1 MKKTLIGLLLTFSLA
16 FSVSANGA
24 NNDPLEGLNRVF
36 FSFNQ
41 ALDEAFI
48 KPAAKSYE
56 KIVPSFFKDRLG
68 DFFSN
73 LGDVAT
79 GANQLL
85 QFRFDEGFETV
96 GRVAVNSTVGLGGLF
111 DVATGMNLK
120 KGDED
125 FGQTMGAWGIG
136 QGPYLVL
143 PFFGSTTLRDLTGTV
158 ADAKLDASMFDGLD
172 GVEKRTLSALDVL
185 SAEKDKTNVT
195 VSFASED
202 AYTVQRQLYFSERE
216 MAILDGLPAVSSE

>member
-1 MKKTLIGLLLTFSLA
+1 MKKSLIGLFLTFFLA
-16 FSVSANGA
+16 FSAAAA

-41 ALDEAFI
+41 ALDETLI

-56 KIVPSFFKDRLG
+56 KIMPSFFKDRLG

-85 QFRFDEGFETV
+85 QFRFDEGFETA

-111 DVATGMNLK
+111 DVATGMDLK

-125 FGQTMGAWGIG
+125 FGQTMGAWGIS

-185 SAEKDKTNVT
+185 SAEKDKTQVA
-195 VSFASED
+195 VSFASDD

>member
-1 MKKTLIGLLLTFSLA
+1 MRKVLIGLLLTFSLA
-16 FSVSANGA
+16 FSASA

-41 ALDEAFI
+41 SLDEAFI
-48 KPAAKSYE
+48 KPAAMGYE
-56 KIVPSFFKDRLG
+56 KVVPSFFKDRLS

-85 QFRFDEGFETV
+85 QFRFDKGLETV

-111 DVATGMNLK
+111 DVASEMNLK
-120 KGDED
+120 QGDED
-125 FGQTMGAWGIG
+125 FGQTLGVWGFG
-136 QGPYLVL
+136 QGPYVVL
-143 PFFGSTTLRDLTGTV
+143 PFFGSTTLRDLTGTF
-158 ADAKLDASMFDGLD
+158 ADAQLDSSMFDGLE

-185 SAEKDKTNVT
+185 SSEQEKNQ
-195 VSFASED
+195 ASISLVVDD
-202 AYTVQRQLYFSERE
+202 AYVVQRHLYFSERE
-216 MAILDGLPAVSSE
+216 MSVLDGLPAITSE

>member
-1 MKKTLIGLLLTFSLA
+1 MKKTFISLLLTLSLA
-16 FSVSANGA
+16 FSAVA
-24 NNDPLEGLNRVF
+24 NNDPFESINRVF

-41 ALDEAFI
+41 SLDEVLI
-48 KPAAKSYE
+48 KPAARSYE

-96 GRVAVNSTVGLGGLF
+96 GRVVVNSTVGLGGLF
-111 DVATGMNLK
+111 DVASEMDLK
-120 KGDED
+120 KGNED

-136 QGPYLVL
+136 QGPYIVL
-143 PFFGSTTLRDLTGTV
+143 PFFGSTTLRDLTGTL

-172 GVEKRTLSALDVL
+172 GVEKRTLNALDVL
-185 SAEKDKTNVT
+185 SAEKDKTQVV
-195 VSFASED
+195 VSFASDD

-216 MAILDGLPAVSSE
+216 MAILDGLPAVSGE

>member
-1 MKKTLIGLLLTFSLA
+1 MKKLLIALLLTSSLA
-16 FSVSANGA
+16 FSATA

-41 ALDEAFI
+41 TLDEVFI
-48 KPAAKSYE
+48 KPAAKGYE
-56 KIVPSFFKDRLG
+56 KMVPSFFKDRLG

-111 DVATGMNLK
+111 DVASEMNLQ

-125 FGQTMGAWGIG
+125 FGQTMGTWGIS

-185 SAEKDKTNVT
+185 SAEKDKTQVS
-195 VSFASED
+195 VSFASDD
-202 AYTVQRQLYFSERE
+202 AYVVQRQLYFSERE

>member
-1 MKKTLIGLLLTFSLA
+1 MKKTLIGLLLIFSLA
-16 FSVSANGA
+16 FSASANAA

-41 ALDEAFI
+41 ALDGALI

-56 KIVPSFFKDRLG
+56 KIMPSFFKDRLG

-96 GRVAVNSTVGLGGLF
+96 GRVAANSTVGLGGLF
-111 DVATGMNLK
+111 DVATGMGLK

-185 SAEKDKTNVT
+185 SAEKDKTQVS
-195 VSFASED
+195 VSFASSD

-216 MAILDGLPAVSSE
+216 MAILDGLPAVSGE

>member
-1 MKKTLIGLLLTFSLA
+1 MKKPLIGLLLTFSLA
-16 FSVSANGA
+16 FSASANK
-24 NNDPLEGLNRVF
+24 DPFEGLNRVF

-41 ALDEAFI
+41 SLDEALI
-48 KPAAKSYE
+48 KPAAKGYE
-56 KIVPSFFKDRLG
+56 KVVPTFVKDRLG

-111 DVATGMNLK
+111 DVASEMNLE

-125 FGQTMGAWGIG
+125 FGQTLGAWGIG
-136 QGPYLVL
+136 QGPYIVL
-143 PFFGSTTLRDLTGTV
+143 PFFGSTTLRDLTGTL
-158 ADAKLDASMFDGLD
+158 ADAKLDSSMFDGLE

-185 SAEKDKTNVT
+185 SSEKSQNLVS
-195 VSFASED
+195 VSFALDDSY
-202 AYTVQRQLYFSERE
+202 AVQRQLYFSERE
-216 MAILDGLPAVSSE
+216 MSILEGLPAVRSE

>member
-1 MKKTLIGLLLTFSLA
+1 MKKLLIGLLLTFSLV
-16 FSVSANGA
+16 FSAAAA
-24 NNDPLEGLNRVF
+24 NNDPLESLNRVF

-41 ALDEAFI
+41 TLDEVFI

-56 KIVPSFFKDRLG
+56 KIMPSFFKDRLS

-111 DVATGMNLK
+111 DVASEMNLK

-185 SAEKDKTNVT
+185 SAEKDKTQVT
-195 VSFASED
+195 VSFASDD
-202 AYTVQRQLYFSERE
+202 AYIVQRQLYFSERE

>member
-1 MKKTLIGLLLTFSLA
+1 MKKPLISLLLTLTLA
-16 FSVSANGA
+16 FSAAAAA
-24 NNDPLEGLNRVF
+24 NNDPFESINRVF

-41 ALDEAFI
+41 SLNEAFI
-48 KPAAKSYE
+48 KPTAKGYE
-56 KIVPSFFKDRLG
+56 KMVPSFIKDRLG

-111 DVATGMNLK
+111 DVASKMNLK

-125 FGQTMGAWGIG
+125 FGQTLGAWGIS
-136 QGPYLVL
+136 QGPYIVL
-143 PFFGSTTLRDLTGTV
+143 PFFGSTTLRDFTGRV
-158 ADAKLDASMFDGLD
+158 VDAKLDASMFDGLD
-172 GVEKRTLSALDVL
+172 GVEKRTLNALDVL
-185 SAEKDKTNVT
+185 SSEKDKTQV
-195 VSFASED
+195 VVAFASDD
-202 AYTVQRQLYFSERE
+202 AYIVQRRLYFSERE
-216 MAILDGLPAVSSE
+216 MAILDGLPAVRGE